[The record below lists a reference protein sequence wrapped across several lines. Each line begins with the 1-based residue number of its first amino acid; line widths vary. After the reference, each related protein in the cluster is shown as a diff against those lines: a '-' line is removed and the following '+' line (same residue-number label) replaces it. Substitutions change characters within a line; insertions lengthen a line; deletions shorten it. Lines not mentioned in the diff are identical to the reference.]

1 VETKGVDEALV
12 NINEESP
19 FISTFNQMYLFI
31 YLDNLTLYMFLKF
44 DILLKNIL
52 FIEPNYIYLSYF

>member
-19 FISTFNQMYLFI
+19 FISTFYQCIDLFI
-31 YLDNLTLYMFLKF
+31 
-44 DILLKNIL
+44 
-52 FIEPNYIYLSYF
+52 